1 MNKRIFLDNLK
12 TKLKDKGIQPTDI
25 QEVLDDYE
33 SIIDEALSNGEDETL
48 FIEGLGQPSKIIKSL
63 KLRKTKLQRNKE
75 KIIGISPFIAIIIF
89 FLVGFLFDGFGYS
102 WLAFLL
108 IPILAIFLEEK
119 GFERILGAS
128 AIIAVIIYYAL
139 GFWFSL
145 WHPGWIVF
153 TLLIP
158 LALIGKKLKYRLFY
172 ATSLVILIGIYTYL
186 ESTNSQLI
194 NALLLLPLIPFAF
207 ITQFLHLEFSAIKV
221 KIKEFAFFTTLI
233 IILISIYLYLGLVLN
248 AWHPG
253 WVIFMLIPM
262 VGLGYDQIIKKK
274 KHPIVAYTPFV
285 SVILFILIGEIFNAY
300 AYSWLIFL
308 LIPIMGV
315 LSEKGEE
322 KWNG

>member
-12 TKLKDKGIQPTDI
+12 TKLKDKGIQPTDM

-33 SIIDEALSNGEDETL
+33 SIIDEALSNGEDEVL

-63 KLRKTKLQRNKE
+63 KLRKTKFQRNKE

-119 GFERILGAS
+119 GFERIIGAS
-128 AIIAVIIYYAL
+128 AIIAVIIYYVL

-153 TLLIP
+153 TLLVP
-158 LALIGKKLKYRLFY
+158 LAVVGTPMQNRLIY
-172 ATSLVILIGIYTYL
+172 AAGLIFLIMLYGYL
-186 ESTNSQLI
+186 EWMNSQLI
-194 NALLLLPLIPFAF
+194 NALILLPLIPFAF
-207 ITQFLHLEFSAIKV
+207 ITQVIHLEISVIKV
-221 KIKEFAFFTTLI
+221 KIKEFAFFAILNV
-233 IILISIYLYLGLVLN
+233 ILISVYTYLGLVFNL
-248 AWHPG
+248 WHPG
-253 WVIFMLIPM
+253 WVIFMFIPIA
-262 VGLGYDQIIKKK
+262 GLGYDQVVKKRK
-274 KHPIVAYTPFV
+274 YPIVAYTPFI
-285 SVILFILIGEIFNAY
+285 SVILFILIGETLNAY

-315 LSEKGEE
+315 LREKGEE